1 MYGLKLRIHFLL
13 TSKKKDIVW
22 CSVAFKSLIFWFK
35 ENLYNSKAKIML
47 GPIFPLTSMIFFVS

>member
-35 ENLYNSKAKIML
+35 ENLYSSKGKIFL
-47 GPIFPLTSMIFFVS
+47 GTFFPLT